1 LSPKASKNLNSIA
14 GQKVRVY
21 TLTFQFTRNYGA
33 NLQAYA
39 LQEFLERSGCEAQ
52 IVDYWP
58 TYAESKFRW
67 NSVFTRN
74 PSVGSLLLILKIYRL
89 NRVFEAFKRKHF
101 KLTKK
106 CRSIEDIKALP
117 QPDVYFVGSDQVWNN
132 QILGEYN
139 QAYLLD
145 FDTTAVK
152 ASYAASAGK
161 DHFSSEELDMLVQ
174 YAKRLDYVSVR
185 EDSFRVMLKAHGLA
199 DVMDHIDPVFLL
211 DREDY
216 RSISRC
222 RKEGQYILI
231 YYPDAENLTEK
242 LALRLS
248 EMNGGIPIY
257 RVGKQKN
264 RNGRQGLQNVPVEEF
279 LGLIDHAACVVS
291 CSFHACALSIVFRKQ
306 FYAISAGDRSSR
318 LTSLLDRFD
327 LANRFVPDENALNQL
342 QVSDIDY
349 SQHEDLIAQHT
360 EIAKSY
366 IKGVIDAVSVEK

>member
-1 LSPKASKNLNSIA
+1 MNDEASDCPYIVQESEGGYGLSPKASKNLNSRE
-14 GQKVRVY
+14 GQKVHVY
-21 TLTFQFTRNYGA
+21 TLTFQFSRNYGA

-58 TYAESKFRW
+58 AYAESKFRW

-89 NRVFEAFKRKHF
+89 NRVIEAFKRKHF

-106 CRSIEDIKALP
+106 CRSIEYIKALP

-145 FDTTAVK
+145 FDTTALK

-185 EDSFRVMLKAHGLA
+185 EDSFRDMLKAHGLA

-222 RKEGQYILI
+222 RKDGQY
-231 YYPDAENLTEK
+231 
-242 LALRLS
+242 
-248 EMNGGIPIY
+248 
-257 RVGKQKN
+257 
-264 RNGRQGLQNVPVEEF
+264 
-279 LGLIDHAACVVS
+279 
-291 CSFHACALSIVFRKQ
+291 
-306 FYAISAGDRSSR
+306 
-318 LTSLLDRFD
+318 
-327 LANRFVPDENALNQL
+327 
-342 QVSDIDY
+342 
-349 SQHEDLIAQHT
+349 
-360 EIAKSY
+360 
-366 IKGVIDAVSVEK
+366 